1 MSNRITY
8 AIGNPHVMLVDNSIY
23 ESQAP
28 FWVYYNNKL
37 ACKFNKKHDA
47 KLYIRVLLRHDIEDE

>member
-1 MSNRITY
+1 MKNTHSTTY
-8 AIGNPHVMLVDNSIY
+8 AIYPDKISLIDSSFY

-37 ACKFNKKHDA
+37 ACKFACRDDA
-47 KLYIRVLLRHDIEDE
+47 QTYIKALLAS